1 MSANGEAPFFNAP
14 DFPQR
19 DGTLVEAPGETFA
32 DPVSGLVTASPEPRT
47 AVPNGSEPPVIPVAG
62 PVQHDPEVVR
72 RMVEAVREQDAQGPH
87 TPDAILPAGTTSTI
101 GENVA
106 PPLGVLPR
114 QRTWPSRPPQLL
126 RPIRPAAAQ
135 QAEPVEIEAE
145 AEAEA
150 VPVRKRRRV
159 PSLTMPT
166 IGRPSSS
173 MAGVLLAVALLII
186 FGVVAIEM
194 VSSLVSSVTG
204 LFN

>member
-1 MSANGEAPFFNAP
+1 MSVNGEAPFFNAP

-19 DGTLVEAPGETFA
+19 DGTLVESPGETFA

-47 AVPNGSEPPVIPVAG
+47 AVPYGSEPPVIPVAG

-72 RMVEAVREQDAQGPH
+72 RMVDAVREQDAQGPH
-87 TPDAILPAGTTSTI
+87 TPNAIPPAGTSSTF

-126 RPIRPAAAQ
+126 RPLRPAPAQ
-135 QAEPVEIEAE
+135 PAEPIDAEAE

-150 VPVRKRRRV
+150 APVRRRRRV
-159 PSLTMPT
+159 PSLSMPT

-173 MAGVLLAVALLII
+173 MAGVMLAVALLII
-186 FGVVAIEM
+186 FGIVAIEM
-194 VSSLVSSVTG
+194 VSSLVSSVTA
-204 LFN
+204 LFD